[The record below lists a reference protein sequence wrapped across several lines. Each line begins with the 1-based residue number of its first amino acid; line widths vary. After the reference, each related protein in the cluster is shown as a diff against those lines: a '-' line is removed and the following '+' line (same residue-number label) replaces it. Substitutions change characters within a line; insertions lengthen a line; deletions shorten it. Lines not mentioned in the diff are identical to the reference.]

1 MSVTATAAPGATP
14 VLEMRNISKTFGSTR
29 ALSNVSITVFPG
41 EVHAL
46 MGENGAGKSTL
57 MKVLSG
63 AHKADAGGTI
73 LVDGRPV
80 VAGDPIKA
88 KANGISVIYQELSL
102 APNLTVEQNMF
113 LGAEPSRAG
122 ILNRSDTRLRA
133 EPILKRLGVG
143 FGPSSQVGHLSLGE
157 RQMVEIARALTTNA
171 RIIVMDEPTT
181 SLTSRETDRLF
192 EVIAS
197 LKSQG
202 IAIIYISHRM
212 EEIYQLADRV
222 SVLRDSTYVGTLNKA
237 ELSASKLVSMM
248 VGRDLSSF
256 YKKEH
261 HLACGEQ
268 RTVLSV
274 RNIGDGRRVRDCSF
288 DAHAGEVLGIAGLV
302 GSGRTELARLIF
314 GADAKKAGNLFLE
327 GKELAIAGPRD
338 ALDAGIAYL
347 TEDRKGLGLFLDMSI
362 SENINIGVIG
372 SDAKAAGVLDFA
384 QAKIRA
390 ARAVTSL
397 AIRTKSTSINAGALS
412 GGNQQKVLIARLLE
426 TRPKVIILDEPTR
439 GVDVGAKSE
448 IYRIIDELAQNGIAI
463 VVISSDLPEIIG
475 IADRVL
481 VMREG
486 RIAGEVTGSKDHPIN
501 QEAIMAFSTGS
512 ATSDAEKSK
521 KDGNQP

>member
-1 MSVTATAAPGATP
+1 MTAQTLAVTTP
-14 VLEMRNISKTFGSTR
+14 VLEMRNISKTFGNTR
-29 ALSNVSITVFPG
+29 ALSDVSLTVHAG

-63 AHKADAGGTI
+63 AYRADPGGSI
-73 LVDGRPV
+73 LIDGLPV
-80 VAGDPIKA
+80 IAGDPIKA
-88 KANGISVIYQELSL
+88 KASGISVIYQELSL
-102 APNLTVEQNMF
+102 APNLTVAQNMF
-113 LGAEPSRAG
+113 LGAEPSRFGVVDKAQ
-122 ILNRSDTRLRA
+122 TRHRT
-133 EPILKRLGVG
+133 EPILKRLGID
-143 FGPSSQVGHLSLGE
+143 FRASQLVAELSLGE

-197 LKSQG
+197 LKAQG

-222 SVLRDSTYVGTLNKA
+222 SVLRDSAYVGTLERE

-261 HLACGEQ
+261 HTSDGQME
-268 RTVLSV
+268 TVLSV
-274 RNIGDGRRVRDCSF
+274 RNISDARRVHDCSF
-288 DAHAGEVLGIAGLV
+288 DTYAGEVLGIAGLV

-314 GADAKKAGNLFLE
+314 GADAKTAGSVTLDS
-327 GKELAIAGPRD
+327 KELAISNPSD
-338 ALDAGIAYL
+338 ALASGIAYL
-347 TEDRKGLGLFLDMSI
+347 TEDRKGLGLFLDMTI
-362 SENINIGVIG
+362 SENINMGVIANDAAKG
-372 SDAKAAGVLDFA
+372 GVLNFAAAKA
-384 QAKIRA
+384 RA
-390 ARAVTSL
+390 DRAIAALS
-397 AIRTKSTSINAGALS
+397 IRTQSANINVGALS
-412 GGNQQKVLIARLLE
+412 GGNQQKALIARLLE
-426 TRPKVIILDEPTR
+426 TKPRVIILDEPTR

-448 IYRIIDELAQNGIAI
+448 IYRIIDELAQTGIAI

-486 RIAGEVTGSKDHPIN
+486 RIAGEVRSTPDKPID
-501 QEAIMAFSTGS
+501 QEAIMTLSTGS
-512 ATSDAEKSK
+512 SAGRA
-521 KDGNQP
+521 

>member
-1 MSVTATAAPGATP
+1 MSLDTSVP
-14 VLEMRNISKTFGSTR
+14 VLEMRNISKTFGNAR
-29 ALSNVSITVFPG
+29 ALSNVSLTVMAG

-63 AHKADAGGTI
+63 AYVADAGGEI
-73 LVDGRPV
+73 LIDGKPV
-80 VAGDPIKA
+80 VTGDPIKA
-88 KANGISVIYQELSL
+88 KANGVAVIYQELAL
-102 APNLTVEQNMF
+102 APNLTVAQNMF
-113 LGAEPSRAG
+113 LGAEPSRFGVVDSAA
-122 ILNRSDTRLRA
+122 SKDRA
-133 EPILKRLGVG
+133 APILKRLGIG
-143 FGPSSQVGHLSLGE
+143 FGPSTPVSSLSLGE

-181 SLTSRETDRLF
+181 SLTTRETEKLF

-197 LKSQG
+197 LKAQG

-212 EEIYQLADRV
+212 EEVYQLADRV
-222 SVLRDSTYVGTLNKA
+222 SVLRDSTYIGTLERS

-261 HLACGEQ
+261 RTPSGE
-268 RTVLSV
+268 RRAVLSV
-274 RNIGDGRRVRDCSF
+274 RGMGDGRRVHGCSF

-302 GSGRTELARLIF
+302 GAGRTELARLIF
-314 GADAKKAGNLFLE
+314 GADAKTSGTVSLE
-327 GKELAIAGPRD
+327 GRELAISGPRD

-362 SENINIGVIG
+362 SDNINIGVIAQ
-372 SDAKAAGVLDFA
+372 DAFKGGALNFPTAKKRADKAVSNL
-384 QAKIRA
+384 
-390 ARAVTSL
+390 S
-397 AIRTKSTSINAGALS
+397 IRTPGTRVNVGALS
-412 GGNQQKVLIARLLE
+412 GGNQQKALLARLLE
-426 TRPKVIILDEPTR
+426 TKPKAIILDEPTR

-448 IYRIIDELAQNGIAI
+448 IYRIIDELAKQGIAI

-486 RIAGEVTGSKDHPIN
+486 HIAGEVSASPEAPID
-501 QEAIMAFSTGS
+501 QEAIMSLSTG
-512 ATSDAEKSK
+512 AVAEHA
-521 KDGNQP
+521 

>member
-1 MSVTATAAPGATP
+1 
-14 VLEMRNISKTFGSTR
+14 
-29 ALSNVSITVFPG
+29 
-41 EVHAL
+41 
-46 MGENGAGKSTL
+46 
-57 MKVLSG
+57 
-63 AHKADAGGTI
+63 
-73 LVDGRPV
+73 
-80 VAGDPIKA
+80 
-88 KANGISVIYQELSL
+88 
-102 APNLTVEQNMF
+102 
-113 LGAEPSRAG
+113 
-122 ILNRSDTRLRA
+122 
-133 EPILKRLGVG
+133 
-143 FGPSSQVGHLSLGE
+143 
-157 RQMVEIARALTTNA
+157 MVEIARALTTNA

-222 SVLRDSTYVGTLNKA
+222 SVLRDSTYVGTLDKR

-261 HLACGEQ
+261 RAAGDDP
-268 RTVLSV
+268 RIVLSV
-274 RNIGDGRRVRDCSF
+274 RNIDDGRRVHDCSF

-314 GADAKKAGNLFLE
+314 GADAKKAGTVVLN
-327 GKELAIAGPRD
+327 GKELSISGPHD

-347 TEDRKGLGLFLDMSI
+347 TEDRKGLGLFLDMTI

-372 SDAKAAGVLDFA
+372 SDARVAGVLDFA
-384 QAKIRA
+384 QAKTRSDH
-390 ARAVTSL
+390 AVASL
-397 AIRTKSTSINAGALS
+397 AIRTKSTSINVGALS

-426 TRPKVIILDEPTR
+426 TKPKAIIFDEPTR
-439 GVDVGAKSE
+439 GVDVAAKSE

-486 RIAGEVTGSKDHPIN
+486 RIAGEVTGTESEPIN

-512 ATSDAEKSK
+512 AAPDANKSK